1 MFGLNKCSHK
11 WKVLSESTTISKF
24 EHAMNQL
31 KNTTGSSTI
40 PGQMACAER
49 KHILVI
55 SCDECGKVIRYVEG
69 I

>member
-1 MFGLNKCSHK
+1 MFGLNNCKHE
-11 WKVLSESTTISKF
+11 WKVLFEFTTTSKF

-31 KNTTGSSTI
+31 RGRGEVKIPRQMSS
-40 PGQMACAER
+40 ADR

-55 SCDECGKVIRYVEG
+55 SCNKCGKVIRYVED